1 MEQYSV
7 VLGLAVRTQRRGSEC
22 SEEDIHWC
30 KADIKDKVSPEAGEL
45 HDGQDLDR

>member
-1 MEQYSV
+1 MEQCSV

-22 SEEDIHWC
+22 SEEEIHWC